1 MKSIFGLIG
10 LLFVLAIVSLLM
22 KTQFK
27 STISAV
33 TPAASS
39 TGIAITPTPGATPA
53 QPSQQIQKQVKDMVN
68 AALQTPRA
76 VEGEKVNTEGK

>member
-22 KTQFK
+22 KTQLK
-27 STISAV
+27 STTSAV

-39 TGIAITPTPGATPA
+39 TSLAITPTQGATPV
-53 QPSQQIQKQVKDMVN
+53 QQSQQIQLQAKDMAN

-76 VEGEKVNTEGK
+76 VEDEKLNTEGK